1 LYHSGKSY
9 DEDSNMGDGVKKN
22 SVSKALGCRVMHEEK
37 KKSRKD
43 LSEKVLRL

>member
-1 LYHSGKSY
+1 M
-9 DEDSNMGDGVKKN
+9 DDGVKN
-22 SVSKALGCRVMHEEK
+22 SSASKALGCRVMHEEG